1 MLTDE
6 IRRRLFEIKDEP
18 YLLFSKGL
26 IPDVEMIGV
35 RTPVLKTLAKELAS
49 RGLLDDYLRE
59 LPHRYF
65 EENQLHSFLISGIKE
80 YRKCIDETERFLP
93 YIDNWAT
100 CDQLSPRVFK
110 KNTEDLIERVT
121 GWISD
126 DHTYTVRFG
135 LLSLMRYYLDQ
146 NFDPS
151 YLKMAADINS
161 EEYYINMMRAWYF
174 ATALAKQYEYALP
187 YISEG
192 LLDTWTH
199 NKTISKACESSR
211 IPDNRKEILRGFRK
225 KQTSAVSGR
234 DLDN

>member
-6 IRRRLFEIKDEP
+6 IRKRLFELKDEP
-18 YLLFSKGL
+18 YLLFSQGL

-35 RTPVLKTLAKELAS
+35 RTPALKALAKEIKAN
-49 RGLLDDYLRE
+49 GFCMDYLRD

-65 EENQLHSFLISGIKE
+65 EENQLHSFLISEIRE
-80 YRKCIDETERFLP
+80 YETCIDETERFLP
-93 YIDNWAT
+93 FIDNWAT
-100 CDQLSPRVFK
+100 CDQLSPGVFK

-161 EEYYINMMRAWYF
+161 EEYYINMMRAWFF

-192 LLDTWTH
+192 LLDIWTH
-199 NKTISKACESSR
+199 NKTISKACESRR
-211 IPDNRKEILRGFRK
+211 IPDDRKDILRGFRK
-225 KQTSAVSGR
+225 KQTTAVSGKYR
-234 DLDN
+234 DN